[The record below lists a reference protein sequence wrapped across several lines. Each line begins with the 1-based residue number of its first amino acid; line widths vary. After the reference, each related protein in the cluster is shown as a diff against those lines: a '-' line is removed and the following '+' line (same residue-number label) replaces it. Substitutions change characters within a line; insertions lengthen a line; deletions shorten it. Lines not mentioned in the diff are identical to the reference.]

1 VGAALEHNLLIS
13 RATSDPEP
21 KAGAA
26 GQFGTRFRHAA
37 SLLSHG
43 RDCLR
48 LTGPTTD
55 ANVARPAARR
65 TFVSLR
71 ALAVAA
77 VAVAVSDLAS
87 AQVDSNR
94 ARNLAATC
102 TSCHGTS
109 GVSQGEIKS
118 LAAVPKADIVNKLRD
133 FKSGRESG
141 TVMPQL
147 AKGYTDEQID
157 LIAGWFATQKA
168 AK

>member
-1 VGAALEHNLLIS
+1 
-13 RATSDPEP
+13 
-21 KAGAA
+21 
-26 GQFGTRFRHAA
+26 
-37 SLLSHG
+37 
-43 RDCLR
+43 
-48 LTGPTTD
+48 
-55 ANVARPAARR
+55 
-65 TFVSLR
+65 LR

>member
-1 VGAALEHNLLIS
+1 M
-13 RATSDPEP
+13 
-21 KAGAA
+21 
-26 GQFGTRFRHAA
+26 
-37 SLLSHG
+37 
-43 RDCLR
+43 
-48 LTGPTTD
+48 
-55 ANVARPAARR
+55 
-65 TFVSLR
+65 SLR

-77 VAVAVSDLAS
+77 VAVAVSDLTS

-102 TSCHGTS
+102 TSCHGTN
-109 GVSQGEIKS
+109 GVSQCELKS

-157 LIAGWFATQKA
+157 LIADWFATQKA